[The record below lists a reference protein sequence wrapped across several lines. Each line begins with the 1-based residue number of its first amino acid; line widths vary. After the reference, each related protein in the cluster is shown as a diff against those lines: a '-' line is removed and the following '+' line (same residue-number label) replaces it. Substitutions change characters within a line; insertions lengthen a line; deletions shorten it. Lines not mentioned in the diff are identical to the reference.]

1 MERGFKA
8 PFLCCSLQGA
18 LDLDGILRK
27 AEGHLFSYCR
37 HRDRDLTGPPRAGKE
52 DFFCQLRSLFF

>member
-1 MERGFKA
+1 M
-8 PFLCCSLQGA
+8 CCSLQGA

-37 HRDRDLTGPPRAGKE
+37 HRDRDPTGPPRAGKE